1 MQDVEQVACAPG
13 QPVEPSDHQH
23 VVRLESADDLRQLG
37 PVGLGNVC
45 SCEKRACGFNSG
57 LRVLTLSG
65 CGAAP
70 GPPNVKTAYSRRGG
84 RADRARNQSELMR
97 ASRRMISGSY
107 LLARIRTGWDFREP
121 QVTVSQTCFRA
132 PEICCRSDTVQQKS
146 VSAFEPSPQ
155 SHATARGPSHFH
167 HRSR

>member
-1 MQDVEQVACAPG
+1 MTDFNPKR
-13 QPVEPSDHQH
+13 SL
-23 VVRLESADDLRQLG
+23 RLRRSA
-37 PVGLGNVC
+37 
-45 SCEKRACGFNSG
+45 
-57 LRVLTLSG
+57 
-65 CGAAP
+65 

-107 LLARIRTGWDFREP
+107 LLARIRTWWDFREP

-146 VSAFEPSPQ
+146 VSAFEPSSQ
-155 SHATARGPSHFH
+155 SHATARGSSHFNH
-167 HRSR
+167 GSKGTTVNRGRWMKAGRGNMAAPAKRID